1 MRVLVT
7 GAAGFIGSAL
17 LESLGRQGVE
27 AVGVDN
33 FNAYYSPAYKMAR
46 LRRMGFS
53 EGEINAAADSE
64 APGCIP
70 TLPETI
76 FPEGADAR
84 AVRPYRSR
92 KYPGIGF
99 LCMDVCDREGM
110 AELFAGERF
119 THVVHLAAQ
128 PGVRRSLTHPYDYL
142 RNNIEGF
149 LTLLETVRQYPVE
162 HLVYASSSS
171 VYGTNAKIPFSES
184 DPVDKPESLYAAS
197 KRSDELMAHVYMR
210 LYGVPATGLRFF
222 TVYGP
227 WGRPDMAP
235 MLFGRAILDGKP
247 IHVFNHGD
255 MKRDFTYI
263 DDIVSGIEKVLF
275 GGWKKDGPQVYNIGH
290 GSPVDLMEFIGLL
303 EKYLGRE
310 APKEMLGMQ
319 PGDVP
324 LTYADTST
332 LAADYGYSADTP
344 LAEGLRAFADWLK
357 EYQKDG

>member
-17 LESLGRQGVE
+17 LESLGRKGIE

-33 FNAYYSPAYKMAR
+33 FSTYYSPAYKLAR
-46 LRRMGFS
+46 LKHLGFPFDS
-53 EGEINAAADSE
+53 FPADNSHSS
-64 APGCIP
+64 
-70 TLPETI
+70 TLNSKLTLSSQ
-76 FPEGADAR
+76 FSTLSF
-84 AVRPYRSR
+84 VR
-92 KYPGIGF
+92 
-99 LCMDVCDREGM
+99 LDVCDRSAMG
-110 AELFAGERF
+110 ALFVRERF

-149 LTLLETVRQYPVE
+149 LTLLETVREYPVE

-171 VYGTNAKIPFSES
+171 
-184 DPVDKPESLYAAS
+184 
-197 KRSDELMAHVYMR
+197 
-210 LYGVPATGLRFF
+210 
-222 TVYGP
+222 VYGP

-235 MLFGRAILDGKP
+235 MLFGRAIMEERA
-247 IHVFNHGD
+247 IRVFNHGE

-263 DDIVSGIEKVLF
+263 DDIVGGIEKVLF
-275 GGWKKDGPQVYNIGH
+275 GGWKQEGPHVYNIGH

-310 APKEMLGMQ
+310 AHKEMLGMQ

-324 LTYADTST
+324 LTYADTSA
-332 LAADYGYSADTP
+332 LAADYGYRADTP
-344 LAEGLRAFADWLK
+344 LEEGLRAFADWLK
-357 EYQKDG
+357 DYRKDG